1 MFSVGTDILEIKRI
15 EKLMKKSSFLP
26 RFFGSAELEE
36 LGKRGFP
43 VQSVA
48 AAFAAK
54 EAFSKAVGTGISGFE
69 LKDVQILHNE
79 KGKPYFL
86 FTGSA
91 EKLTKDKQF
100 DVSMSHSDDYAVAT
114 VIAFERIQP

>member
-15 EKLMKKSSFLP
+15 KKLMEKSSFLS
-26 RFFGSAELEE
+26 RFFGSSELEE
-36 LGKRGFP
+36 LEKRGFP

-69 LKDVQILHNE
+69 LRDVEILHNE
-79 KGKPYFL
+79 KGKPYFK
-86 FTGSA
+86 FSNSA
-91 EKLTKDKQF
+91 LKLTENKSF
-100 DVSMSHSDDYAVAT
+100 DVSMSHSDEYAVAT
-114 VIAFERIQP
+114 VIAFERD